1 MKKKFLS
8 VMLASVMAMSMIG
21 CGSSAVSGVA
31 EQAPEQTQSTDS
43 AQPADTAASDAAEA
57 PAGEGS
63 GEDLNVMLETP
74 VESLDP
80 QQATDGTSFEVIADY
95 TDGLMQMDADGQ
107 AVNAIAESYDIS
119 EDGLTYTFH
128 LRADANWSNG
138 EPVTANDFVFAW
150 QRAVDPE
157 IASEYSYMLS
167 DIGQIVNAQDI
178 IDGTKDKSEL
188 GVTAVDDK
196 TLEVKLN
203 VPVSYFLSLMY
214 FPTFYPV
221 NQAFYESVGDTFA
234 TSPETT
240 LSNGAFVLDDY
251 QPAATAIHLTKN
263 ADYYNADS
271 VKLAGLN
278 YQVIQ
283 DSQQALMSY
292 QNGDLDTTLVNGE
305 QVDQVK
311 DDPAF
316 QAIGAGYLWYISPN
330 IKEVKELDNLNIR
343 LALTMALNREAI
355 TTDVLKD
362 GSAPT
367 FTAVPMDFAAG
378 PDGSDF
384 SEDQTRFQDV
394 CRYDAAAAA
403 DYWAKGLEELGI
415 TELNLTMIHDADDAP
430 IKVAQV
436 VKEQLETTLP
446 GLTVDLQQMPKKE
459 RVERM
464 QEGEFEIALTRW
476 GPDYAD
482 PMTYLGMWI
491 TNNSNNYG
499 FWSNAEYD
507 SIIADCTTGETAMDP
522 EARWAA
528 LYDAEKIVM
537 DEAVI
542 FPLYTQCNAELI
554 STSVSGIEFHPVAL
568 NRVYKNAVKN

>member
-8 VMLASVMAMSMIG
+8 AMLASVMAMSMIG

-167 DIGQIVNAQDI
+167 DIGQIVNAQEI

-214 FPTFYPV
+214 FPQLMITHLRFPSM
-221 NQAFYESVGDTFA
+221 FLFH
-234 TSPETT
+234 TSFH
-240 LSNGAFVLDDY
+240 LCIS
-251 QPAATAIHLTKN
+251 QP
-263 ADYYNADS
+263 S
-271 VKLAGLN
+271 
-278 YQVIQ
+278 IQ
-283 DSQQALMSY
+283 
-292 QNGDLDTTLVNGE
+292 
-305 QVDQVK
+305 
-311 DDPAF
+311 
-316 QAIGAGYLWYISPN
+316 
-330 IKEVKELDNLNIR
+330 
-343 LALTMALNREAI
+343 
-355 TTDVLKD
+355 
-362 GSAPT
+362 
-367 FTAVPMDFAAG
+367 
-378 PDGSDF
+378 
-384 SEDQTRFQDV
+384 
-394 CRYDAAAAA
+394 
-403 DYWAKGLEELGI
+403 
-415 TELNLTMIHDADDAP
+415 
-430 IKVAQV
+430 
-436 VKEQLETTLP
+436 
-446 GLTVDLQQMPKKE
+446 
-459 RVERM
+459 
-464 QEGEFEIALTRW
+464 
-476 GPDYAD
+476 
-482 PMTYLGMWI
+482 
-491 TNNSNNYG
+491 
-499 FWSNAEYD
+499 
-507 SIIADCTTGETAMDP
+507 
-522 EARWAA
+522 
-528 LYDAEKIVM
+528 
-537 DEAVI
+537 
-542 FPLYTQCNAELI
+542 
-554 STSVSGIEFHPVAL
+554 
-568 NRVYKNAVKN
+568 